1 VIKNEWRF
9 ISTPHTLT
17 WSAQGKISLK
27 NLFSGGSL
35 VLNIEKICEMLALV
49 AL

>member
-1 VIKNEWRF
+1 MIGDSSPSPIRIHAVHREKF
-9 ISTPHTLT
+9 P
-17 WSAQGKISLK
+17 LK

-35 VLNIEKICEMLALV
+35 MLNIEKIREMLALV